1 MREQELKSELSNIEI
16 QIKEIKNSLKP
27 LESRKKEILSAIENI
42 AKQKLLD
49 NGAEKELIEF
59 YTVKVP
65 EGKGDD
71 YMSWCISSRGLEI
84 FESYVNIDYWDRY
97 RTYNFLDELT
107 DAFANKDWEE
117 DKLGV
122 REEII
127 SDFLNNKLMSYKD
140 LTEDEVK
147 VIKDYIECVKGM
159 TCQRFLFDW

>member
-1 MREQELKSELSNIEI
+1 MAVYTSFRIIREVGISFRN
-16 QIKEIKNSLKP
+16 
-27 LESRKKEILSAIENI
+27 IENI

-159 TCQRFLFDW
+159 SCQRFLFDW